1 MFLMKT
7 LKIVIITKILRMSAH
22 QVSISRQC
30 NQKLSGFL
38 LYQVKLVVFIQ
49 PEYRLL
55 LPQN

>member
-1 MFLMKT
+1 MKT